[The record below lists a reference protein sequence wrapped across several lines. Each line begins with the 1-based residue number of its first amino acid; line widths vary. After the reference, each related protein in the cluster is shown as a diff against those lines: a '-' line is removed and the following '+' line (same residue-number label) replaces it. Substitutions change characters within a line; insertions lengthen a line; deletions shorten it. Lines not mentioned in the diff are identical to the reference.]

1 MQIFFHYDNL
11 FINTS
16 FDNILP
22 ILSKDAIKR
31 YYIFLLIVK
40 SFKAAK
46 IVIKTHHSKNIST
59 IFKENGDYFYADDG
73 YLYHQG
79 NYLSVLGNYIELK
92 GNYLYVK
99 NS

>member
-16 FDNILP
+16 FDNLLP
-22 ILSKDAIKR
+22 ILSKNAIKR
-31 YYIFLLIVK
+31 YYIFLLIVE

-59 IFKENGDYFYADDG
+59 IFKEKGDYFCLDGG
-73 YLYHQG
+73 YLYVEG
-79 NYLSVLGNYIELK
+79 GYLDVLGNYL
-92 GNYLYVK
+92 
-99 NS
+99 